1 MLEGPTGGGT
11 RIGRVLD
18 ETGTKV
24 RDALMLK
31 GSLCMRI
38 SIDYEWRYISSG

>member
-11 RIGRVLD
+11 HIGRVLD

-24 RDALMLK
+24 QDALML
-31 GSLCMRI
+31 
-38 SIDYEWRYISSG
+38 